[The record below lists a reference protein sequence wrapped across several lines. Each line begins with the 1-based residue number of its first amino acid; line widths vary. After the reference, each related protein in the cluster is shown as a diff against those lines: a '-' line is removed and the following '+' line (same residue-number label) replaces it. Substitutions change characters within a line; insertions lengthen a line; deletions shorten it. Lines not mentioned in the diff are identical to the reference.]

1 MGKLLIVIN
10 TRSFIELIIAGIL
23 MLIGIIA
30 ATMVEVLAL
39 QQGIQTPKFINELS
53 KNVSRVERTQEK
65 NRHRIFF
72 SERLDVLNDN
82 ID

>member
-1 MGKLLIVIN
+1 MIVIN

-30 ATMVEVLAL
+30 ATMVGVLAL
-39 QQGIQTPKFINELS
+39 QQGIQTPEFTNELS
-53 KNVSRVERTQEK
+53 KNVSRIERSQEK